1 MYLAPWPPL
10 VRSQLQVAS
19 LEACAHIQDRQVS
32 TDVISVALQVFR
44 ELLRL
49 GRRFGAAELEAVLV
63 ASPGDDG
70 LLPEIH
76 MVRLAL

>member
-1 MYLAPWPPL
+1 MYST
-10 VRSQLQVAS
+10 V
-19 LEACAHIQDRQVS
+19 VS
-32 TDVISVALQVFR
+32 IALQVFR

>member
-1 MYLAPWPPL
+1 M
-10 VRSQLQVAS
+10 
-19 LEACAHIQDRQVS
+19 
-32 TDVISVALQVFR
+32 FR

-49 GRRFGAAELEAVLV
+49 GRRFSAAELEAVLV

-76 MVRLAL
+76 MVRLALQCFHIPSRKAAQSAGTPASL